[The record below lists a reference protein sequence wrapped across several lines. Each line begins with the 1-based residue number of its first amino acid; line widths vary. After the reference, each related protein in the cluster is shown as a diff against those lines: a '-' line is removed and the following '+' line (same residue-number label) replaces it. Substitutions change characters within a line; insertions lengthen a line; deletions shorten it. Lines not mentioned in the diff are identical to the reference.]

1 MIGALGRDRRNAL
14 EAKLLARIEA
24 LEARPVLRYAGTW
37 NPDTQFNEGDIT
49 TDHGSAW
56 YCERSTRSRPPGEG
70 WKLMIKKGRD
80 GKDLR
85 E

>member
-24 LEARPVLRYAGTW
+24 LEARPVLRYAGRW
-37 NPDTQFNEGDIT
+37 NPDAQFNEGDIT